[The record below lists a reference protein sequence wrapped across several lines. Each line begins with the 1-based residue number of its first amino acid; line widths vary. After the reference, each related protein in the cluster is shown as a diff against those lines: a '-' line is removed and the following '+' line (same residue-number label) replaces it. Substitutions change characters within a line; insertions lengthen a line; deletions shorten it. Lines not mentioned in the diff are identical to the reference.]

1 MLLMELKSYLEDV
14 FREPIQI
21 EEFPSTNHIPLY
33 LLRLFKLRL
42 CRMQNIEFTFLFPLE
57 SNFHIQN

>member
-21 EEFPSTNHIPLY
+21 EELPSTNHIPLY

-42 CRMQNIEFTFLFPLE
+42 CRMQNIKFTFYFR
-57 SNFHIQN
+57 